1 MSNNDPT
8 FGSAGLHARLRHL
21 EDQARFTLDVL
32 DMAFNLGDFQTS
44 INRLEEPSALLDE
57 AVARIGELVQF
68 SVTAFYLVDEHTS
81 DFVLGL
87 CRPSEEGPAIEHEVE
102 RLIETG
108 VFALAVRENR
118 PITVYSSDN
127 SHRLVLSVLATTSR
141 VRGMFIGAMPR
152 TEKNLSG
159 ILLSLLSLI
168 LKHCAN
174 AIESFELYRLLREHE
189 RRQREFIDTLSV
201 TVFETDPAGILR
213 SLNRAAAA
221 QFGLD
226 PATLPPSAGLLDLL
240 APDDRPRM
248 AAAIAETLR
257 NGQPASLACEAMHAS
272 GATFPAVLHLAP
284 CMHEGLCI
292 GLRGVLGRRP
302 EK

>member
-1 MSNNDPT
+1 MTSNTLT
-8 FGSAGLHARLRHL
+8 FGSEGLHTRLRHL
-21 EDQARFTLDVL
+21 ESQARLTLDVL
-32 DMAFNLGDFQTS
+32 DRAFTLGDFQTC
-44 INRLEEPSALLDE
+44 INRLEEPSALLNE
-57 AVARIGELVQF
+57 AVTRIGELVQF

-87 CRPSEEGPAIEHEVE
+87 CHPGEEGAALEREVE

-127 SHRLVLSVLATTSR
+127 SRRMVLSVLATTSR

-159 ILLSLLSLI
+159 ILLSLLALI

-201 TVFETDPAGILR
+201 VVFETDPGGILR
-213 SLNRAAAA
+213 SLNRAAAPLL
-221 QFGLD
+221 GMD
-226 PATLPPSAGLLDLL
+226 PAALPPTAALLDLL
-240 APDDRPRM
+240 TPDERPRM
-248 AAAIAETLR
+248 AAAIAEVQHSGR
-257 NGQPASLACEAMHAS
+257 PVSLACEAQHAS

-284 CMHEGLCI
+284 CLHDGVCT
-292 GLRGVLGRRP
+292 GLRGVLGYRP
-302 EK
+302 PV